1 MRLRQPLNRV
11 VLLIA
16 LLVISFSLS
25 ARERPGSS
33 FLPQS
38 KHKTVD
44 EVADP
49 KEPIQNLGIK
59 VAGRHVKLSEEFDN
73 GDDWLKDVVLEIKNK
88 SNKTIVYIEMDLAF
102 FETQAT
108 GTVMLFPLRK
118 GQRPWQ
124 PGDARFPALRLEPGG
139 VTELPISGSTFDSLK
154 KFLAHRHSLDGLKKA
169 TLRLE
174 TVVFDDRMAWAGGSF
189 RCADQNRPGS
199 YYPVSV
205 ERCP

>member
-11 VLLIA
+11 GLLIA

-25 ARERPGSS
+25 ARERPGSR

-38 KHKTVD
+38 KNKTVD

-59 VAGRHVKLSEEFDN
+59 VGGRHVKLSEEFEN
-73 GDDWLKDVVLEIKNK
+73 GHDWLKDVTFEIKNK
-88 SNKTIVYIEMDLAF
+88 SNKTIVYIETDLAF

-118 GQRPWQ
+118 GHRPWQ
-124 PGDARFPALRLEPGG
+124 PGDARFPALRLEPGQ
-139 VTELPISGSTFDSLK
+139 VTELPISGSTLESLK
-154 KFLAHRHSLDGLKKA
+154 NFLAQRHPLGSLKKA

-174 TVVFDDRMAWAGGSF
+174 MVVFDDGMAWAGGGF
-189 RCADQNRPGS
+189 RCADPNRIGS